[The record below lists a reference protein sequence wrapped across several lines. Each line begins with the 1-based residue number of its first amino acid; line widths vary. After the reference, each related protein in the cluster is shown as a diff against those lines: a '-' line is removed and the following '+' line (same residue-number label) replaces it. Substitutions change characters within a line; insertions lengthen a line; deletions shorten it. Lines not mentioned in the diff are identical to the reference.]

1 MIKYLKKAFRSVINA
16 EDWLDDIK
24 KKEVIEKVR
33 QAKNVTNDFSKIY
46 FS

>member
-16 EDWLDDIK
+16 EDWLDEAK

-33 QAKNVTNDFSKIY
+33 YPKHIY
-46 FS
+46 Q